1 MGKKKGTGN
10 RKRSFAGDNLHEVY
24 GIAFIVTGLLIGV
37 SMLTGQAGVVT
48 EYISN
53 ALRWTFGVGAYI
65 SPLVLI
71 ALGTAFFIRRYQMA
85 VERVGLGFALALA
98 SFIALVHLGAP
109 PGKDFWTSTWLHYGG
124 LLGACFGYAF
134 RLLLGLLGA
143 RIALVGLLLIGLVVA
158 TDISIAETIRS
169 LAAMIR
175 PEPGARSKKAK
186 AAARRVEKTE
196 PLARVPP
203 VEREVD
209 VVRIREPEFTDIEA
223 SRKTEQLPLPVAPQP
238 EGAAYQLPPL
248 SLLRMTAAGKSGSR
262 KGAKEQQEI
271 LARTLANF
279 DVDASISE
287 AIKGPTVTRFEVR
300 LASGVKVNR
309 VLSLADDLALAL
321 AVADIRILAPI
332 PGKSAIGIEVPNEY
346 RDLVTL
352 GDVLASQQAKSDSN
366 PLAIA
371 IGKDNAGT
379 PVLADVG
386 DMPHLLIAGA
396 TGSGKSVCINAI
408 LMSIL
413 MRATPELVRMI
424 LIDPKQIE
432 LNLFNDLPHLLA
444 PVVKSAKQ
452 APTALAWAVAEMES
466 RFDVLGESG
475 CRNIDGYNELVA
487 KESPKVN
494 GAEHMPYLV
503 IVIDEL
509 ADLIMVAAGE
519 VEDAICR
526 LAQLA
531 RAVGIH
537 LIVATQRP
545 SADIITGLIKA
556 NITTR
561 IAFEVSSQIDSRV
574 ILDTPGA
581 EKLVGKGDMLFSST
595 ATPKPRRIQGCMVT
609 EHEIE
614 QVTEFIKRQAKPD
627 YREDILAGKKDAFGY
642 DYDDELLEKAMEVV
656 VTTQQAS
663 VSMLQRRLRVGYS
676 RAARIMDMM
685 EERGVVGPH
694 EGAKP
699 RAILIDEEDLGQI
712 VRSDP

>member
-1 MGKKKGTGN
+1 MGKKIR
-10 RKRSFAGDNLHEVY
+10 RKASQASLGAENLHEVY
-24 GIAFIVTGLLIGV
+24 GIAFIVVGLLIAI
-37 SMLTGQAGVVT
+37 SMLTGESGIVT
-48 EYISN
+48 EYVAN
-53 ALRWTFGVGAYI
+53 ALRWTFGVGAYVF
-65 SPLVLI
+65 PLILIVLG
-71 ALGTAFFIRRYQMA
+71 AAFFARRWSLA
-85 VERVGLGFALALA
+85 VERVGLGFAVALV

-109 PGKDFWTSTWLHYGG
+109 PGRDFYVSTWLRYGG
-124 LLGACFGYAF
+124 LLGACFGYVF
-134 RLLLGLLGA
+134 RFLLGVVGA
-143 RIALVGLLLIGLVVA
+143 RIALTGLLLIGLVLA
-158 TDISIAETIRS
+158 TDVSIAGIVRAVVG
-169 LAAMIR
+169 LLR
-175 PEPGARSKKAK
+175 PEPR
-186 AAARRVEKTE
+186 
-196 PLARVPP
+196 PLASKPRPAKEAVAERATPHQVPP
-203 VEREVD
+203 LEREVD
-209 VVRIREPEFTDIEA
+209 VVRLREPEFIDAEA
-223 SRKTEQLPLPVAPQP
+223 SRKTKQLPLPVTP
-238 EGAAYQLPPL
+238 EPDGVAYQLPPL
-248 SLLRMTAAGKSGSR
+248 TLLRKTAPGKSGSR

-271 LARTLANF
+271 LERTLANF

-287 AIKGPTVTRFEVR
+287 AIKGPTVTRFEIR

-309 VLSLADDLALAL
+309 IVSLADDIALAL

-346 RDLVTL
+346 RELVTL
-352 GDVLASQQAKSDSN
+352 GDVLTSEKATSDPN

-379 PVLADVG
+379 PVLADIG

-396 TGSGKSVCINAI
+396 TGSGKSVCINAV
-408 LMSIL
+408 LMS
-413 MRATPELVRMI
+413 MLVRAMPDQVKMI

-444 PVVKSAKQ
+444 PVVKNAKQ
-452 APTALAWAVAEMES
+452 APAALAWAVAEMES
-466 RFDVLGESG
+466 RFEILGEAG
-475 CRNIDGYNELVA
+475 CRNIDGYNAMIA
-487 KESPKVN
+487 KGGPKAD
-494 GAEHMPYLV
+494 GAEPMPYLL

-537 LIVATQRP
+537 LVVATQRP

-574 ILDTPGA
+574 ILDQPGA

-614 QVTEFIKRQAKPD
+614 QVTEFIRRQAKPD
-627 YREDILAGKKDAFGY
+627 YREDILAAKKDKFGY
-642 DYDDELLEKAMEVV
+642 DYDDDLLEKAMEIV
-656 VTTQQAS
+656 VTTGQAS

-676 RAARIMDMM
+676 RAARIMDML

-699 RAILIDEEDLGQI
+699 RAILIDEEDLRQI
-712 VRSDP
+712 VGTD